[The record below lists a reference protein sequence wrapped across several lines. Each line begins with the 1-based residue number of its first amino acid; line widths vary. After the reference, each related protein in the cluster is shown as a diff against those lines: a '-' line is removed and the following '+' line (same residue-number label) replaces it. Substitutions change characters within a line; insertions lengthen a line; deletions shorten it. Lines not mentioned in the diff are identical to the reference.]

1 LSRSK
6 PSHNGRPAPAESLNL
21 SLNITKEEINR
32 LPLGRFE
39 GAIHLVTT
47 PCAAVAAVNRLREV
61 EILGFDTES
70 RPAFKKG
77 ESYSP
82 SVVQLATA
90 HEAYLFQVKR
100 IGGLTPLK
108 PVLESECC
116 KKVGV
121 ALRDDIKRLQA
132 IERYEPA
139 GFVEI
144 SDISRRLGIEKTGLR
159 SLIGMFLGLRISKSA
174 QVSNWARRNLS
185 QKQIIYAA
193 TDAWMSRRLYQLV
206 LKAEQEH
213 QISPI
218 NES

>member
-1 LSRSK
+1 MTHTSIDQSGDL
-6 PSHNGRPAPAESLNL
+6 PFAERTLNL

-39 GAIHLVTT
+39 GSIHLITT
-47 PCAAVAAVNRLREV
+47 PSAARAAVSRLRKETV
-61 EILGFDTES
+61 LGFDTES

-82 SVVQLATA
+82 SIVQFATNY
-90 HEAYLFQVKR
+90 EAYIFQVKR
-100 IGGLTPLK
+100 IGGLAPIKPL
-108 PVLESECC
+108 LENEDCH
-116 KKVGV
+116 KVGV

-132 IERYEPA
+132 VERYDPA

-144 SDISRRLGIEKTGLR
+144 SEISRRLGIEKTGLR
-159 SLIGMFLGLRISKSA
+159 SLIGMFLGVRISKSA
-174 QVSNWARRNLS
+174 QVSNWARRSLN

-206 LKAEQEH
+206 TKAEAEYKKEQ
-213 QISPI
+213 S
-218 NES
+218 